1 MELVRWLADWKLFNF
16 EILNMIG
23 KLKGKLVEVDG
34 NIGLI
39 ETSGG
44 VFYQVFLPTN
54 LLSNFQPPPL
64 SLTIH
69 HLPSIEIY
77 TYLQVRDDALVLF
90 GFETKKHHNFFKL
103 LLTVSGVGPK
113 TAFNIIS
120 FVPLDTLVTSVTSND
135 VDGLKVPGLGRKTAM
150 KIILELS
157 SKLKSDFDMGKMIL
171 SDDDQTAVSA
181 LVSLGYKSY
190 DARKIVS
197 KLPKNLTVE
206 EKIKE
211 ALKVRVIPA

>member
-1 MELVRWLADWKLFNF
+1 
-16 EILNMIG
+16 MIG
-23 KLKGKLVEVDG
+23 KLKGKLVEVDK

-44 VFYQVFLPTN
+44 VFYQVYLPPA
-54 LLSNFQPPPL
+54 LLTTTYSLQP
-64 SLTIH
+64 
-69 HLPSIEIY
+69 IELY

-90 GFETKKHHNFFKL
+90 GFETKKQHDFFLL

-113 TAFNIIS
+113 TAFNVIS
-120 FVPLDTLVTSVTSND
+120 FVKLDQLVQLVQSND
-135 VDGLKVPGLGRKTAM
+135 VAGFTKVPGLGRKTAM

-157 SKLKSDFDMGKMIL
+157 SKLKTEFDMKNMVM
-171 SDDDQTAVSA
+171 SDDDQTVVSA

-190 DARKIVS
+190 EAKKLVS

-211 ALKVRVIPA
+211 ALKTVR

>member
-1 MELVRWLADWKLFNF
+1 
-16 EILNMIG
+16 MIG

-44 VFYQVFLPTN
+44 VFYQVFLPPS
-54 LLSNFQPPPL
+54 LLSLPPTPYTL
-64 SLTIH
+64 H
-69 HLPSIEIY
+69 PIELY

-90 GFETKKHHNFFKL
+90 GFETKKHHDFFKL

-157 SKLKSDFDMGKMIL
+157 SKLKSDFDMNKMVL

-181 LVSLGYKSY
+181 LVSLGFKSF
-190 DARKIVS
+190 DAKKIVS

-211 ALKVRVIPA
+211 ALKKNK

>member
-1 MELVRWLADWKLFNF
+1 
-16 EILNMIG
+16 MIG
-23 KLKGKLVEVDG
+23 KLKGKLVEVDR
-34 NIGLI
+34 NVGLI

-44 VFYQVFLPTN
+44 VFYQVFLPPS
-54 LLSNFQPPPL
+54 LLPSSIINHP
-64 SLTIH
+64 S
-69 HLPSIEIY
+69 SIEIY

-90 GFETKKHHNFFKL
+90 GFGTKQQHDFFLL

-113 TAFNIIS
+113 TAFTVISALKTEEIIQA
-120 FVPLDTLVTSVTSND
+120 VTSNEVD
-135 VDGLKVPGLGRKTAM
+135 VLTKVPGLGRKTAM

-157 SKLKSDFDMGKMIL
+157 TKFKSGFDMKNMVL
-171 SDDDQTAVSA
+171 SDDDQTVISA

-190 DARKIVS
+190 DAKKIVS

-211 ALKVRVIPA
+211 ALKKNFDK

>member
-1 MELVRWLADWKLFNF
+1 
-16 EILNMIG
+16 MIG

-34 NIGLI
+34 NVGLI

-44 VFYQVFLPTN
+44 IFYQVYLPPS
-54 LLSNFQPPPL
+54 LSSKIQHL
-64 SLTIH
+64 S
-69 HLPSIEIY
+69 SIELY

-90 GFETKKHHNFFKL
+90 GFETKQQHDFFLL

-113 TAFNIIS
+113 TAFNVIS
-120 FVPLDTLVTSVTSND
+120 HIKLDQLVQLVQSND
-135 VDGLKVPGLGRKTAM
+135 VAGFTKVPGLGRKTAM

-157 SKLKSDFDMGKMIL
+157 SKLKTDFDMKNMVM
-171 SDDDQTAVSA
+171 SDDDQTVVSA

-190 DARKIVS
+190 EAKKLVS

-211 ALKVRVIPA
+211 ALKKVK

>member
-1 MELVRWLADWKLFNF
+1 
-16 EILNMIG
+16 MIG
-23 KLKGKLVEVDG
+23 KLKGKLVEVDK
-34 NIGLI
+34 NVGLI

-44 VFYQVFLPTN
+44 VFYQVFLPTS
-54 LLSNFQPPPL
+54 LLSSIINYP
-64 SLTIH
+64 S
-69 HLPSIEIY
+69 SIEIY

-90 GFETKKHHNFFKL
+90 GFETKQQHDFFL
-103 LLTVSGVGPK
+103 LLLSVSGVGPK
-113 TAFNIIS
+113 TAFTVIS
-120 FVPLDTLVTSVTSND
+120 ALKTEEIVRAVTSNE
-135 VDGLKVPGLGRKTAM
+135 VDALTKVPGLGRKTAM

-157 SKLKSDFDMGKMIL
+157 SKFKSEFDMKNMVL

-190 DARKIVS
+190 DAKKIIS

-211 ALKVRVIPA
+211 ALKKTKT